1 MKKYLFLLAVTFS
14 LLSFSQKAEQVK
26 GNFVHAVYF
35 WLNNPYNET
44 ERAAFEASLK
54 KFVNASGFI
63 TAYHIG
69 KPASTRRDIVDH
81 TYTYSL
87 VVTFENK
94 ALHDA
99 YQIEVAHD
107 IFRAEATPLLKKVQ
121 IYDSET
127 F

>member
-1 MKKYLFLLAVTFS
+1 MKKHLFLLAFAFS
-14 LLSFSQKAEQVK
+14 LFSYSQKSEPVK

-35 WLNNPYNET
+35 WLNNPENET
-44 ERAAFEASLK
+44 ERNAFEASLN
-54 KFVNASGFI
+54 KFVNASEFI

-69 KPASTRRDIVDH
+69 KPAATRRDIVDH

-94 ALHDA
+94 AMHDA
-99 YQIEVAHD
+99 YQIEAAHD
-107 IFRAEATPLLKKVQ
+107 VFREEATPLLKKVQ
-121 IYDSET
+121 IYDSEA